1 MELCNNWDMGEV
13 IQLEDAVLA
22 GCKRILTFLQA
33 RGLLVFRRIHVM
45 PVIRCWRFRPC
56 CKSKVPVL
64 SPNEDMAGMADLMV
78 WIKDGPC
85 LSLEIK
91 ATKGKKSPNQQDWE
105 KRLKAMGHEY
115 HEIRSIKGLEDLLLK
130 FEVKV

>member
-1 MELCNNWDMGEV
+1 MGEV

-22 GCKRILTFLQA
+22 GCKRMLTFLQA
-33 RGLLVFRRIHVM
+33 KKVLVFRRIHVM
-45 PVIRCWRFRPC
+45 PVIRSWRFRPC

-64 SPNEDMAGMADLMV
+64 SPNEDMAGMADILV

-91 ATKGKKSPNQQDWE
+91 GSKGRKSPNQKDWE
-105 KRLKAMGHEY
+105 NRLKYMGHHY
-115 HEIRSIKGLEDLLLK
+115 HEIRSIKDLEDVLK
-130 FEVKV
+130 TFDICL